1 MKMSSEGGDTRF
13 PDNLRV
19 PAKVVTGWGHKKK
32 GVETLGRVAVKI
44 NGKGQKLWV
53 FPAAIHSGEPPP
65 SPDARDGEVARAP
78 KRQRRQPAA
87 AAGAANDVVEL
98 QAKVTL
104 GGQAVEASMALTPG
118 ALGFAEVEEV
128 DCQFFRFL
136 GTMLRDLG
144 IERLSLQPSR
154 RGTDAAATNLAD
166 LQALA
171 ASADGSDWLV
181 TLLTALCGGDQLTG
195 FVMAEMTKKT
205 ANRNRVNPLHPFYI
219 QIAIQSR
226 KVCIPHGWETKH
238 VHQVLVDDFEV
249 SPRPPRDRP
258 ISACAQ
264 CDLSSLM
271 SQLCASRATKT
282 C

>member
-65 SPDARDGEVARAP
+65 SPDARDGEVAPAGEVARAP

-104 GGQAVEASMALTPG
+104 GGQAVEASMALTPS

-136 GTMLRDLG
+136 GTMLARAAQQ
-144 IERLSLQPSR
+144 RAWSR
-154 RGTDAAATNLAD
+154 RQQQHGAE
-166 LQALA
+166 
-171 ASADGSDWLV
+171 V
-181 TLLTALCGGDQLTG
+181 TGQ
-195 FVMAEMTKKT
+195 
-205 ANRNRVNPLHPFYI
+205 RVTREPGL
-219 QIAIQSR
+219 
-226 KVCIPHGWETKH
+226 G
-238 VHQVLVDDFEV
+238 
-249 SPRPPRDRP
+249 SPRARAGRAARK
-258 ISACAQ
+258 SRR
-264 CDLSSLM
+264 
-271 SQLCASRATKT
+271 ASI
-282 C
+282 

>member
-53 FPAAIHSGEPPP
+53 FAAAIHSGEPPP
-65 SPDARDGEVARAP
+65 SPDARDGEVAPAGEVARAP

-144 IERLSLQPSR
+144 IERLSLQPTRQR
-154 RGTDAAATNLAD
+154 RTSPTFRRSQPPPTAAT
-166 LQALA
+166 
-171 ASADGSDWLV
+171 
-181 TLLTALCGGDQLTG
+181 
-195 FVMAEMTKKT
+195 
-205 ANRNRVNPLHPFYI
+205 
-219 QIAIQSR
+219 
-226 KVCIPHGWETKH
+226 GW
-238 VHQVLVDDFEV
+238 
-249 SPRPPRDRP
+249 
-258 ISACAQ
+258 
-264 CDLSSLM
+264 
-271 SQLCASRATKT
+271 
-282 C
+282 